1 MRRRLLR
8 AFGAFAL
15 ASVAA
20 AAGSAAV
27 AADAFPSKPIRF
39 VVPAAAG
46 GPTEIV
52 TRLLAERMT
61 QSMGVS
67 VIVEAKP
74 GAGGNIGA
82 DAVAK
87 AAPDGYTILMG
98 TIGTNAINQTLYKS
112 MPFQPQK
119 DFVAVTQVV
128 SYPLVV
134 VVNPN
139 LPVRSVAD
147 LIAYAKANPGKLN
160 RASGGSGTSMHMSGE
175 LFNEMAGVKMQH
187 IPYKGSL
194 PALTD
199 VIGGQAD
206 LAFDSLVIAQ
216 PLIKSGKLRAIAVT
230 GPERSPAAPD
240 LPTVAETLPGYAMTS
255 WIGVF
260 APAGTPRP
268 VVNRLQQEIAKAL
281 ADPRVR
287 EQLKSQA
294 AEPVASTPDEFAR
307 FTAEETKKWAPV
319 VKASGAS
326 VS

>member
-1 MRRRLLR
+1 MCRRLLR
-8 AFGAFAL
+8 ALGACAL
-15 ASVAA
+15 AVGAA
-20 AAGSAAV
+20 ASSAAG
-27 AADAFPSKPIRF
+27 AAEAYPSKPIRF

-61 QSMGVS
+61 QSMGVT

-98 TIGTNAINQTLYKS
+98 TIGTNAINQTLYKA
-112 MPFQPQK
+112 MPFQPLK
-119 DFVAVTQVV
+119 DFTAVTQVV

-134 VVNPN
+134 VVNPK
-139 LPVRSVAD
+139 LPIHSVAD
-147 LIAYAKANPGKLN
+147 LIAYAKAHPGKLN

-175 LFNEMAGVKMQH
+175 LFNEMAGVQMQH

-216 PLIKSGKLRAIAVT
+216 PLIKAGKLRAIAVT

-240 LPTVAETLPGYAMTS
+240 IPAVAETLPGYAMTS

-268 VVNRLQQEIAKAL
+268 IVERLQQEIARAL

-287 EQLKSQA
+287 EQLQSQA
-294 AEPVASTPDEFAR
+294 ADPVASSPDDFAR
-307 FTAEETKKWAPV
+307 FTADETEKWAPV